1 VDLSVERVAI
11 NVDDAPIRDNAE
23 QQLVDEPIVRGGPA
37 AYFSSLPIK
46 AIVAALRAAG
56 LPASVSQTA
65 GTFVCNHV
73 FYGLMHSLAALPAV
87 RGGFI
92 HIPYL
97 PEQAAR
103 HPGAASMSLEQ
114 MVEGMRV
121 AVRTA
126 LAVELDLLGGGG
138 STH

>member
-1 VDLSVERVAI
+1 
-11 NVDDAPIRDNAE
+11 
-23 QQLVDEPIVRGGPA
+23 
-37 AYFSSLPIK
+37 
-46 AIVAALRAAG
+46 
-56 LPASVSQTA
+56 
-65 GTFVCNHV
+65 
-73 FYGLMHSLAALPAV
+73 MHSLAALPAV